1 MKRFMLLHFGFEQP
15 TPEIM
20 SEWRAWFA
28 SAADRTIENV
38 GLRAGREI
46 SQGGARDLPMG
57 PDSITGYT
65 IIEAE
70 SRDEAEKL
78 ARANPFISSIRVYDM
93 ESH

>member
-1 MKRFMLLHFGFEQP
+1 
-15 TPEIM
+15 
-20 SEWRAWFA
+20 
-28 SAADRTIENV
+28 
-38 GLRAGREI
+38 
-46 SQGGARDLPMG
+46 MG